1 MRFKEGDKVEF
12 IGQGELKQG
21 VVTEIK
27 AKLAARN
34 EVQA

>member
-1 MRFKEGDKVEF
+1 MRFKKGDKVEF
-12 IGQGELKQG
+12 VWLGELIQG

-34 EVQA
+34 EAKA